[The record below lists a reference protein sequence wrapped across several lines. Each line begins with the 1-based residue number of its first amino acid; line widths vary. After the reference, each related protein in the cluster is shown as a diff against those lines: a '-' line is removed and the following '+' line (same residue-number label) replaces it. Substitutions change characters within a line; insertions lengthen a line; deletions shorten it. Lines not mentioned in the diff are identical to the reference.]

1 MSLEKKI
8 ELLHKNFSQH
18 ATLEAKHLW
27 IIEKGRSLPPLDPAH
42 KTESNQIRGCQ
53 SRLFLH
59 SWKDNEKVY
68 FSAEADA
75 LISAGLAALLI
86 EIYSGAS
93 PAEILK
99 TPPTFL
105 KEWGIL
111 TSLSPSR
118 ANGLSHLYLRMR
130 SDALKFLV

>member
-8 ELLHKNFSQH
+8 ELLHKNFSQRT
-18 ATLEAKHLW
+18 TLEAKHLW
-27 IIEKGRSLPPLDPAH
+27 IIEKGRSLPSFDPTL
-42 KTESNQIRGCQ
+42 KTESNQIHGCQ
-53 SRLFLH
+53 SRLYLH
-59 SWKDNEKVY
+59 SWKEKERIY
-68 FSAEADA
+68 FAAEADA

-86 EIYSGAS
+86 EIYSGAF
-93 PAEILK
+93 PAEILQ

-111 TSLSPSR
+111 TSLSPNR

-130 SDALKFLV
+130 NDALKFLI